1 MSLQQF
7 IVINPTSRNKV
18 LHFPPKMALVCTFP
32 IFLGFSGCVGFS
44 DASGRRASEKPKQP
58 DNTKKIRNVHSRPF
72 GGNCQA
78 RYSNE

>member
-1 MSLQQF
+1 M
-7 IVINPTSRNKV
+7 

-44 DASGRRASEKPKQP
+44 DASGTRASEKPTQP
-58 DNTKKIRNVHSRPF
+58 ENPKKIGNVHSRPL